1 MRTRRTHGRRPWYGV
16 ALLAGLVVGLVV
28 GALVLQ
34 TPRLSL
40 EAAEYV
46 AAVADLYAREGNLD
60 QARAWLAEARLTSRR
75 DLQALRIALATA
87 HPERTESLRALD
99 ALIEALQRS
108 EGVPLWQ
115 RALPIL
121 AGLAVAVGL
130 GGLGLLL
137 WRPLTGLWRG
147 LSARRRVRGPA
158 MGGRRPPQVQVAAP
172 TATAPRPA
180 PAPRSASRPPS
191 AEEIRPARPRGGAP
205 PGGLVWEFVYRA
217 GEVAYE
223 ETQPIV
229 VRRTGQHLGAC
240 GLSAGPAEAGG
251 RSCCGLQ
258 AWLHDY
264 TSGEFRALGLATH
277 WATLERRALLHRW
290 QRQAALEQIVAAEP
304 GGLYVLETRRLRA
317 RLHVVDVDSSRTSP
331 GSFGRLVVRCEVT
344 IKD

>member
-16 ALLAGLVVGLVV
+16 ALLAGLVVGLVI

-121 AGLAVAVGL
+121 AGLAWPVG
-130 GGLGLLL
+130 
-137 WRPLTGLWRG
+137 P
-147 LSARRRVRGPA
+147 
-158 MGGRRPPQVQVAAP
+158 
-172 TATAPRPA
+172 
-180 PAPRSASRPPS
+180 ASRPGAGGGRTASSPGS
-191 AEEIRPARPRGGAP
+191 GGGSHCDDPPPGSGAPVGLPASICGGDPAGAP
-205 PGGLVWEFVYRA
+205 PGGRAAGRA
-217 GEVAYE
+217 GLG
-223 ETQPIV
+223 
-229 VRRTGQHLGAC
+229 VRL
-240 GLSAGPAEAGG
+240 PGG
-251 RSCCGLQ
+251 R
-258 AWLHDY
+258 
-264 TSGEFRALGLATH
+264 
-277 WATLERRALLHRW
+277 
-290 QRQAALEQIVAAEP
+290 
-304 GGLYVLETRRLRA
+304 GGL
-317 RLHVVDVDSSRTSP
+317 
-331 GSFGRLVVRCEVT
+331 
-344 IKD
+344 